1 MSETKNA
8 PFFLKRFQ
16 APSDLERV
24 AVTAFLLR
32 GLWMLW
38 PRWHSIP
45 LEVQGYLIPSWFTE
59 VQWGLVLVTIAL
71 AQLTLA
77 FLRRG
82 HVCRALVAT
91 FGAVVQGMAC
101 IGYYN
106 GGVANRA
113 VVPLIIT
120 VVLVEMVIALRAWRD
135 FVAARSRDLP
145 DRRAH

>member
-1 MSETKNA
+1 MSLDD
-8 PFFLKRFQ
+8 PIFLKRFQ

-38 PRWHSIP
+38 PRWHTIP

-59 VQWGLVLVTIAL
+59 VQWGCVLVTIAL
-71 AQLTLA
+71 VQLTLGI
-77 FLRRG
+77 LRRG
-82 HVCRALVAT
+82 HVCRALIAT
-91 FGAVVQGMAC
+91 TGAVLQGMAG

-106 GGVANRA
+106 AGFFYRA
-113 VVPLIIT
+113 AVPLIATI
-120 VVLVEMVIALRAWRD
+120 VLVQMVIALRAWRD
-135 FVAARSRDLP
+135 FVAARQLALP